1 MKSRRPIDS
10 DVMRLHS
17 ATNNRMSIVASLV
30 CFVLLAVPVSAQRPA
45 VDAPDQAVLDLFAGY
60 PDNHDVRVIVYSHAR
75 REPMEKSGVAFYS
88 TWFLHGNPRVAM
100 ATIVNNDGQVFT
112 YPLPNSEIDRTR
124 RRWKQLPNV
133 ELSLFLATVRTLPE
147 TTSGVALANLVIVSF
162 RSNGQWQ
169 TRLYDRT
176 KAPAQLASV

>member
-1 MKSRRPIDS
+1 
-10 DVMRLHS
+10 MRLYS
-17 ATNNRMSIVASLV
+17 ATSNRMSIVALV
-30 CFVLLAVPVSAQRPA
+30 CFVLLPVPVAAQRPA

-60 PDNHDVRVIVYSHAR
+60 PDSYDLRVIVYSHAR

-88 TWFLHGNPRVAM
+88 TWFLHGSPRVAM

-112 YPLPNSEIDRTR
+112 YPLPNSQIDRTR

-133 ELSLFLATVRTLPE
+133 DVPVFLATVRTLPE

-169 TRLYDRT
+169 TRLYDRK
-176 KAPAQLASV
+176 KAPTQLANIYRLAQSALDTN